1 MTTQTF
7 HRILIILLS
16 MCIVGFFGPVFI
28 MLLAPNHLTIPMIYG
43 QVFSVVVIA
52 AVLLGIWLETDR

>member
-1 MTTQTF
+1 MTVQTF

-16 MCIVGFFGPVFI
+16 LCIFGFFSPVFI
-28 MLLAPNHLTIPMIYG
+28 MLLIPEYFTIPMIYG
-43 QVFSVVVIA
+43 QVFSVVVSA